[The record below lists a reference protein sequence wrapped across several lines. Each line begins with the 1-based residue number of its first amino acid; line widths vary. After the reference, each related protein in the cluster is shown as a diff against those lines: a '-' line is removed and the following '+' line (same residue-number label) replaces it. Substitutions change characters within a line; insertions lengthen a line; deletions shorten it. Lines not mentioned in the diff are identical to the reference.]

1 MSKLFNINMA
11 KFFIEELE
19 KQVSELNEQVKQLDY
34 FSMKLLRNHYD
45 EIQEKEKDEL
55 LKATINLNHQIYPL
69 KNNIKAIKEYIENV
83 DNELDIYSK

>member
-19 KQVSELNEQVKQLDY
+19 KQVSELNEQVKQLDC

-45 EIQEKEKDEL
+45 EIQEKEKDKINTEMIDF
-55 LKATINLNHQIYPL
+55 LK
-69 KNNIKAIKEYIENV
+69 
-83 DNELDIYSK
+83 

>member
-19 KQVSELNEQVKQLDY
+19 KQVSELNEQVKQLDC

-45 EIQEKEKDEL
+45 EIQEKEKDKINTEMIEF
-55 LKATINLNHQIYPL
+55 LK
-69 KNNIKAIKEYIENV
+69 
-83 DNELDIYSK
+83 